1 MSLIKRFTQISL
13 VTLIFCSQWALAQD
27 FNWAPEFPVG
37 STIPVLEAPDQNGD
51 VQTLSTLSGEKGV
64 ILMFSRSFD
73 W

>member
-1 MSLIKRFTQISL
+1 MSLIKRFIQISIAAL
-13 VTLIFCSQWALAQD
+13 VLCSQFAAAQD
-27 FNWAPEFPVG
+27 FNWAPDFPVG

-51 VQTLSTLSGEKGV
+51 VQTLASLSGEKGI